1 LDFSKIAARH
11 TPHALR
17 SRIERSRERSET
29 LAERAHRA
37 RVHVMRNARTRLDG
51 LAQLLSAYSHK
62 SVLDRGFALV
72 RGADGMPVRSVGAA
86 IPGAALEIEVAD
98 GRFGA
103 VVSGTAPS
111 APKKAAPAPA
121 KSTKQGSLF

>member
-1 LDFSKIAARH
+1 MRARDH
-11 TPHALR
+11 VLKNAR
-17 SRIERSRERSET
+17 SRLGS
-29 LAERAHRA
+29 L
-37 RVHVMRNARTRLDG
+37 G
-51 LAQLLSAYSHK
+51 QLLQAFSHK

-72 RGADGMPVRSVGAA
+72 RGPDGHPVNSATKMNAGM
-86 IPGAALEIEVAD
+86 ALDIEVKD

-111 APKKAAPAPA
+111 APKKVAPAPV